1 LQRVPRR
8 PRRGEAWAPHHD
20 GAFVGVASGPQ
31 ESGAAADRRPRRT
44 GWAGLLVAVLFLAGC
59 QPYLRVSSPAREA
72 YQPLEGFVVRMN
84 FMPRK
89 PDADRGRKIY
99 EARCAVCH
107 GPEGHGD
114 GPMAAQ
120 LTAPEKNPY
129 TDFLSLFRIHPKGE
143 PLPSRPARFNNLDQM
158 RLNAPFALFETI
170 ARGRPHTA
178 MPGFQHPA
186 YGAVDGGEPRLS
198 DQEIWDVLF
207 WEWSRTTSRERLNQ
221 GRRLYNQLCSSCHG
235 VQGDG
240 NGPEASRIRQQVWTW
255 ARGVGPGIFTDRDW
269 MAYRKPTE
277 LYQKVAEGVSRHGA
291 QLMPAYADKLSPDQ
305 IWTVVE
311 YLWTFVYTPPK
322 EMR

>member
-1 LQRVPRR
+1 
-8 PRRGEAWAPHHD
+8 
-20 GAFVGVASGPQ
+20 
-31 ESGAAADRRPRRT
+31 
-44 GWAGLLVAVLFLAGC
+44 
-59 QPYLRVSSPAREA
+59 
-72 YQPLEGFVVRMN
+72 MN

-235 VQGDG
+235 TQGDG